1 MPCGRESMAKASA
14 DATSPL
20 VAYLTTQG
28 LNVPQL
34 SALIRC
40 ATTRSRRDCDELYGG
55 RRRRE
60 LASYFEVGSYPVTDE
75 SLRLS

>member
-40 ATTRSRRDCDELYGG
+40 ATTRSRRDCAQCCV
-55 RRRRE
+55 
-60 LASYFEVGSYPVTDE
+60 LAGDAA
-75 SLRLS
+75 SLQAILRWARIL